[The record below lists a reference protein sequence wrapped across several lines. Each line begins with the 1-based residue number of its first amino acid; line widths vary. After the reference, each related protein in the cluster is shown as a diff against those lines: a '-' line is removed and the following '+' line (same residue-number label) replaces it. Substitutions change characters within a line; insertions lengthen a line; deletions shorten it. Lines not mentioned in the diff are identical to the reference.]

1 MNTKE
6 LKAGSI
12 LSETSLFVVKK
23 VNPTS
28 IDVTDDLGND
38 LQIGKHYVEAVLQSA
53 DIFDKEEKKTM
64 TELADLFINSPRIAM
79 TVAFFKKDVAKTKKA
94 YEAEKQAAIEKVQSA
109 SLTNATA
116 LLADLIDNPIS
127 KVIPGNLRVMKG
139 RHYGFVDDLGRIHF
153 FDMEL
158 PKEIKKTKEG
168 VDYDTRKR
176 EVDPRTIQYI
186 IVAGTKFSLK

>member
-12 LSETSLFVVKK
+12 LSETSFFVVKK

-38 LQIGKHYVEAVLQSA
+38 LNIGKPYVEAVLQSA
-53 DIFDKEEKKTM
+53 DIFNKEEKKTM

-109 SLTNATA
+109 SLANATA

-127 KVIPGNLRVMKG
+127 KVIPGDLRVMKG

-158 PKEIKKTKEG
+158 PKEIKKNKAGE
-168 VDYDTRKR
+168 DYDTRKR

-186 IVAGTKFSLK
+186 IVGGTKFSLK